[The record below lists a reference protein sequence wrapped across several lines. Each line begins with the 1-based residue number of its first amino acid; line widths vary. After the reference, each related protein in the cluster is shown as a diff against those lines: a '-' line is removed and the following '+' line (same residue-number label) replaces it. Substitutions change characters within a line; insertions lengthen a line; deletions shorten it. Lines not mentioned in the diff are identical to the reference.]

1 MHIDVIATEE
11 LGDRS
16 YVVNDG
22 KVAVV
27 VDPQRDLDRIERVL
41 EAAGV
46 SVELVVETHI
56 HNDYVTGGFELARRH
71 GCRYAVSADDE
82 VAFERLAVR
91 DGDEL
96 SVGSLTVRVLSTPG
110 HTDTHLAYVI
120 TDSSGGEAE
129 AGSKGAGS
137 PAVFTGGSLLYG
149 SVGRT
154 DLVDQAR
161 TDELT
166 RAQFHSARRLAAEL
180 PDEAGVYPT
189 HGFGSFCSSG
199 SAAGG
204 DGGTIGGEKERNDAL
219 VTDDEDNFV
228 ETLIA
233 NLTAYPAY
241 YAHMGPLN
249 QQGPGAPDLSEP
261 APLSPEQLRE
271 RIEAGEWVVDL
282 RDRVAYAAEHLRG
295 SIGIALGA
303 QFSTYLGWLMP
314 WGSPLT
320 LIGATEDEVRT
331 AQRDLAR
338 IGIEQLQGAAT
349 GQVADLLVR
358 PPTAGGDAD
367 SDQEHDVAAAYPR
380 VTFTDLPGPVAE
392 QAALVT
398 SAVADH
404 DHGRSHGH
412 AHGDGS
418 MSVSPTRAGG
428 SITAG
433 MVILDV
439 RRDDERAA
447 GFIPGSAHIPM
458 HALLERIEQV
468 PHAQLWVHCASGF
481 RASIAASLL
490 DRAGHDVV
498 LIDDSYD
505 HAIAAGLTAS

>member
-1 MHIDVIATEE
+1 VHIEVIATEE

-16 YVVNDG
+16 YVVHDG
-22 KVAVV
+22 SAAVV
-27 VDPQRDLDRIERVL
+27 VDPQRDLERVEQLL

-46 SVELVVETHI
+46 SVGLVAETHI
-56 HNDYVTGGFELARRH
+56 HNDYVTGGFELAPRH
-71 GCRYAVSADDE
+71 GCRYAVSAADE
-82 VAFERLAVR
+82 VDFERLAVR

-96 SVGSLTVRVLSTPG
+96 RVGSMRVRVLATPG

-120 TDSSGGEAE
+120 TDSSET
-129 AGSKGAGS
+129 GAARVV

-161 TDELT
+161 TEELT
-166 RAQFHSARRLAAEL
+166 RAQFRSARRLAAEL
-180 PDEAGVYPT
+180 PDDAGVYPT

-219 VTDDEDNFV
+219 VTDDEDKFV
-228 ETLIA
+228 ENLIA
-233 NLTAYPAY
+233 NLTVYPAY

-249 QQGPGAPDLSEP
+249 RQGPRAPELSEP
-261 APLSPEQLRE
+261 APLTPEQLRE

-320 LIGATEDEVRT
+320 LIGSTEDEVRT
-331 AQRDLAR
+331 AQRDLTR
-338 IGIEQLQGAAT
+338 IGIEQLQGAAAGAVT
-349 GQVADLLVR
+349 DLLVQGA
-358 PPTAGGDAD
+358 PDCAD
-367 SDQEHDVAAAYPR
+367 QPATYPR
-380 VTFTDLPGPVAE
+380 LTFADLPRPLAE
-392 QAALVT
+392 QART
-398 SAVADH
+398 SAVATTGRH
-404 DHGRSHGH
+404 DELTCATDADVAARRHGVI
-412 AHGDGS
+412 ADGK
-418 MSVSPTRAGG
+418 
-428 SITAG
+428 
-433 MVILDV
+433 VILDV
-439 RRDDERAA
+439 RRDDERVA

-458 HALLERIEQV
+458 HALLERINEVPDAQV
-468 PHAQLWVHCASGF
+468 WVHCASGF

-490 DRAGHDVV
+490 DRAGRDVV

-505 HAIAAGLTAS
+505 NAVTAGLATG